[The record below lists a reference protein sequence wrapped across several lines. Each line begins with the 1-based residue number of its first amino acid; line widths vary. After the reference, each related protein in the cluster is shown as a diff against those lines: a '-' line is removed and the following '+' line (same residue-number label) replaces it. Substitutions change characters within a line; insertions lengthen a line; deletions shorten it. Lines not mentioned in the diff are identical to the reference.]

1 MSDSFGFIY
10 FIYFIKHEKE
20 NLEDL
25 RALPMHE
32 TINNFYNIEHRT
44 KKTIHLNAR
53 FFIVHDISSDRNH
66 IRSPNGLRAVSRPL
80 ITVKT

>member
-32 TINNFYNIEHRT
+32 TINSFYSIGYRT
-44 KKTIHLNAR
+44 KKLSFPVQDFLQYRTYVVIETIFALLM
-53 FFIVHDISSDRNH
+53 
-66 IRSPNGLRAVSRPL
+66 GYE
-80 ITVKT
+80 

>member
-20 NLEDL
+20 NLKDL

-32 TINNFYNIEHRT
+32 TISNFYSIGYRT
-44 KKTIHLNAR
+44 KKLS
-53 FFIVHDISSDRNH
+53 F
-66 IRSPNGLRAVSRPL
+66 P
-80 ITVKT
+80 VKDFL